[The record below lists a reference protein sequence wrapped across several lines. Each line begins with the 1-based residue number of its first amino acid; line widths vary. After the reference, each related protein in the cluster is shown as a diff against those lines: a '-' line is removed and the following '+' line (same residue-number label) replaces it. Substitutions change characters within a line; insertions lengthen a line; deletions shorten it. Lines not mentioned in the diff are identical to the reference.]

1 MCRELRALF
10 LAGIFTLAASSA
22 SALQV
27 TIQYAITPDD
37 NWNQS
42 NFFRGADIVGG
53 TAEVRWTLTGTTLY
67 ADFSIG
73 QPATLL
79 SLKLVS
85 QSGAT
90 TQFPTFRANILSTI
104 PGYHYAQW
112 GHVAI
117 RAEYHTAPPSFNRN
131 FYHYTSE
138 FPTWWPYP
146 TPDFL
151 YRRGALYVATHQT
164 IFPASFR
171 VRGNE
176 VSRIPEPAASGML
189 AIGLVILAASRSSW
203 RRHRARRA

>member
-1 MCRELRALF
+1 MRRELRALF

-27 TIQYAITPDD
+27 TIQYAITAND

-42 NFFRGADIVGG
+42 NFFRGADIIGG
-53 TAEVRWTLTGTTLY
+53 TAKVRWTLTGTTLY

-90 TQFPTFRANILSTI
+90 TQFPTFRADILSTL
-104 PGYHYAQW
+104 PGYYAMW
-112 GHVAI
+112 GHVGI
-117 RAEYHTAPPSFNRN
+117 RVEYHTDPPRFDRN
-131 FYHYTSE
+131 FYHYTVE
-138 FPTWWPYP
+138 PPTWWPDP
-146 TPDFL
+146 TYDFL
-151 YRRGALYVATHQT
+151 YRRGATYVATHQT

-176 VSRIPEPAASGML
+176 VSRVPEPTPSGML

-203 RRHRARRA
+203 RRRRAGRA